1 MSEPELVRY
10 FVLLTAGAHLAYDI
24 CLGHL
29 AYGHARGVLAA
40 GENDV
45 TGLRNSKLLDLGIK
59 L

>member
-29 AYGHARGVLAA
+29 AY
-40 GENDV
+40 DIYC
-45 TGLRNSKLLDLGIK
+45 LGR
-59 L
+59 